1 MTEQAFW
8 NRRADRYA
16 AEPIADQTAY
26 QTKLAATRRLLRPDM
41 NLFEFGCG
49 TGSTALIHAANIRH
63 IRAVDF
69 SERMIEI
76 ARGKA
81 DKAGVKNI
89 SFEIGSIENIDLAP
103 ESLDMVLALSVLH
116 LLRNKEAAIA
126 KVFSALRPGGYF
138 VTSTA
143 CLRDMLP
150 AIRFVAP
157 LGSRLGLLP
166 HLDVMTQSQL
176 HSAMEEAGFAVEH
189 EWLPNKKAAVFMI
202 ARKPARAQDSSV
214 N

>member
-1 MTEQAFW
+1 MTGEAFW

-16 AEPIADQTAY
+16 AEPIADETAY
-26 QTKLAATRRLLRPDM
+26 QTKLATTRRLLRPDM
-41 NLFEFGCG
+41 ELFEIGCG
-49 TGSTALIHAANIRH
+49 TGSTALIHAPNVRH
-63 IRAVDF
+63 IRAMDF

-81 DKAGVKNI
+81 EKAGVKNI
-89 SFEIGSIENIDLAP
+89 SFEVGSIESVDLAP
-103 ESLDMVLALSVLH
+103 ESLDMALALSVLH

-126 KVFSALRPGGYF
+126 KVFRALKPGGYF

-157 LGSRLGLLP
+157 LGSRLGLIP
-166 HLDVMTQSQL
+166 HLDIMTQGQL
-176 HSAMEEAGFAVEH
+176 RAAIEAAGFAVEH

-202 ARKPARAQDSSV
+202 ARKPA
-214 N
+214 

>member
-1 MTEQAFW
+1 MAEQTFW

-16 AEPIADQTAY
+16 AEPIADEAAY

-41 NLFEFGCG
+41 DLFEFGCG
-49 TGSTALIHAANIRH
+49 TGSTALIHAAHVRH
-63 IRAVDF
+63 IRAMDF

-76 ARGKA
+76 AKGKA

-89 SFEIGSIENIDLAP
+89 SFEVGAIENVDLPPDRVDVA
-103 ESLDMVLALSVLH
+103 LALSVLH

-126 KVFSALRPGGYF
+126 KVFRALKPGGYF

-166 HLDVMTQSQL
+166 HLDVMTQGQL
-176 HSAMEEAGFAVEH
+176 RLAMEAAGFTVEH
-189 EWLPNKKAAVFMI
+189 EWLPNRKAAVFMI
-202 ARKPARAQDSSV
+202 ARKPV
-214 N
+214 